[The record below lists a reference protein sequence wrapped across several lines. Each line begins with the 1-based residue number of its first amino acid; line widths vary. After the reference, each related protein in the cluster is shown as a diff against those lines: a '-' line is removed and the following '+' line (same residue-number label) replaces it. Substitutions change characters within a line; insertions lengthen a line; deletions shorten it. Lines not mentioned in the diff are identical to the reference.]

1 MEAIESLSLLKSI
14 HRLFSEQLEIIIQTE
29 LASTSDHKS
38 SINSEINKLQEQ
50 YDKIEFKYAT
60 DEISVEVYEKHGS
73 KLKAQINQKKKLL
86 AQLPTKM
93 SNFKKKMKFFLKIAD
108 NPREF
113 YESLDY
119 HQKRLFQKLIFPEG
133 FRFSMKNKECRTQR
147 MNLLFELSSSFANK
161 YNECKK
167 ETQAKKL
174 LESHL
179 VAGTGL
185 EPVTFGL

>member
-1 MEAIESLSLLKSI
+1 
-14 HRLFSEQLEIIIQTE
+14 
-29 LASTSDHKS
+29 
-38 SINSEINKLQEQ
+38 
-50 YDKIEFKYAT
+50 
-60 DEISVEVYEKHGS
+60 
-73 KLKAQINQKKKLL
+73 
-86 AQLPTKM
+86 M

-133 FRFSMKNKECRTQR
+133 FRFSMKNKECRTQK
-147 MNLLFELSSSFANK
+147 MNLLFELSSSFADK

-167 ETQAKKL
+167 ETQANKL

-179 VAGTGL
+179 VVRIWHRLACSTWRKPMSASGEYEFQELPYFT
-185 EPVTFGL
+185 PFIPFFI